1 MLESSGVV
9 SGVGS
14 EGNKRSLEDE
24 GSSSKEGSSSSAT
37 PSSKRAKQDLQS
49 LPTRQ
54 YLDQTVVPILLQVP
68 ETLFNRDTNQSQSL
82 TGPRQFG
89 EGTTTGSNR
98 IFGRLPDQ
106 VFSLNHLFTFA
117 TAADVRTIQAQARVW
132 SGGPVEADEPLCWH
146 LNCLPAN
153 QPIKLRGCVCR
164 FKV

>member
-1 MLESSGVV
+1 MPESSGVV

-68 ETLFNRDTNQSQSL
+68 EILFNWDTSNQSQSFPIFL
-82 TGPRQFG
+82 LFKKAK
-89 EGTTTGSNR
+89 TTVFNCATRNWNHCEKLGKMPWELFLCSQGWEKEYKIQQIKLLRREKQSEYYIYN
-98 IFGRLPDQ
+98 L
-106 VFSLNHLFTFA
+106 FSLQVISNYIYT
-117 TAADVRTIQAQARVW
+117 
-132 SGGPVEADEPLCWH
+132 
-146 LNCLPAN
+146 
-153 QPIKLRGCVCR
+153 
-164 FKV
+164 

>member
-54 YLDQTVVPILLQVP
+54 YLDQTVVPILLQGLASLARERPRDPIEYLAV
-68 ETLFNRDTNQSQSL
+68 TLEF
-82 TGPRQFG
+82 
-89 EGTTTGSNR
+89 
-98 IFGRLPDQ
+98 
-106 VFSLNHLFTFA
+106 
-117 TAADVRTIQAQARVW
+117 
-132 SGGPVEADEPLCWH
+132 
-146 LNCLPAN
+146 
-153 QPIKLRGCVCR
+153 
-164 FKV
+164 

>member
-68 ETLFNRDTNQSQSL
+68 ENLFQLRHQSIL
-82 TGPRQFG
+82 
-89 EGTTTGSNR
+89 
-98 IFGRLPDQ
+98 IFDRASPVWRGND
-106 VFSLNHLFTFA
+106 HG
-117 TAADVRTIQAQARVW
+117 IQ
-132 SGGPVEADEPLCWH
+132 
-146 LNCLPAN
+146 
-153 QPIKLRGCVCR
+153 
-164 FKV
+164 

>member
-68 ETLFNRDTNQSQSL
+68 ENLFNRDTNQS
-82 TGPRQFG
+82 
-89 EGTTTGSNR
+89 
-98 IFGRLPDQ
+98 
-106 VFSLNHLFTFA
+106 
-117 TAADVRTIQAQARVW
+117 
-132 SGGPVEADEPLCWH
+132 
-146 LNCLPAN
+146 
-153 QPIKLRGCVCR
+153 
-164 FKV
+164 

>member
-54 YLDQTVVPILLQVP
+54 YLDQTVVPILLQGLASLARERPRDPIEYLAGYLIRHKREFDP
-68 ETLFNRDTNQSQSL
+68 EGQ
-82 TGPRQFG
+82 
-89 EGTTTGSNR
+89 
-98 IFGRLPDQ
+98 
-106 VFSLNHLFTFA
+106 
-117 TAADVRTIQAQARVW
+117 
-132 SGGPVEADEPLCWH
+132 
-146 LNCLPAN
+146 
-153 QPIKLRGCVCR
+153 
-164 FKV
+164 